1 MDAARCSLLAVLLS
15 VLSVAGAAPAPQF
28 GERLAGRAVDD
39 VIDNFRRQEWP
50 FVYSTSL
57 VTRDLVVLEE
67 PESTDPVGIVREV
80 LAPHGLTV
88 RNLDG
93 VYYVVRESRFPG
105 DGRPGSILAVVKERA
120 SGQRVSDAT
129 VRLASAVGRSVSLP
143 DGAFQ
148 FSDLPP
154 RQHRVIAEAE
164 AFELQRQDVMV
175 RPGTTT
181 VVVFEL
187 DERETRLETMTVS
200 ASHYDFINDIQSA
213 VAHFTRD
220 EIANLPDL
228 GEDPLRAVHRLP
240 GTASSGVSARSHIR
254 GGEQNEML
262 LVFDGLELL
271 DPFHARDYQNVFST
285 IDQRAISS
293 IEVYTGGFPVMYGDR
308 LSGVMLINT
317 LAPEPGTHHELG
329 LSVYNTSVLS
339 SGTFEQGRGEW
350 VASARRG
357 NLDLVLNPD
366 LGEPSYSDVLAH
378 VGLELGVSSKL
389 SMNALV
395 STDDVLVVL
404 EDEQT
409 EQERANSDT
418 ENSQFWIKLDTGITE
433 RLSTTTVLSSSRL
446 TNHRRGVVNDP
457 EKIIGN
463 VNDRRTLDILGL
475 RQDWQLLFSETHLA
489 KWGFQFKRMD
499 ASYDYS
505 SAAEFFGF
513 FAAFPS
519 APPSMQRRIQVSPDG
534 ETYSLYFADRFRIGE
549 RLTAELGA
557 RWDRQTYLSSGSDN
571 QLSPRVNFL
580 YRIGPDADL
589 RLSWGRFFQSQ
600 PIQELQVEDGVTEF
614 FPAQR
619 ADHTILGLEHRFA
632 NDIALRVEAFQK
644 SMGSLRPR
652 YENLFDPLS
661 LMPELEPDRVRIAPD
676 GGRTRGI
683 EVFVTREHRGPFAW
697 WASYSLSKVEDIIG
711 GRDIPRSWDQ
721 RHAVDAGVSWS
732 GEKWDLGVAVKY
744 RTAWPT
750 TELFLMTEMQPD
762 GSDELEVSFGERN
775 GARLDDFTSLD
786 FRASRRV
793 AIRRGALSF
802 FVEIT
807 NLLDADN
814 TCCVDY
820 DVEFDDAGLAMLE
833 QAKEPWL
840 PRLPAVGVLW
850 EF

>member
-1 MDAARCSLLAVLLS
+1 MDVVRYPFLIILLTIAS
-15 VLSVAGAAPAPQF
+15 AGGAAPAPEYD
-28 GERLAGRAVDD
+28 ERFAGRAVEE
-39 VIDNFRRQEWP
+39 VIDGFRREAWP
-50 FVYSTSL
+50 FVYSTNL
-57 VTRDLVVLEE
+57 VTSDLVVIAE
-67 PESTDPVGIVREV
+67 PRSTDPVEIVREV

-88 RNLDG
+88 RSLEN
-93 VYYVVRESRFPG
+93 VYYVVRESRFPS
-105 DGRPGSILAVVKERA
+105 DTKPGSILAVVKERD
-120 SGQRVSDAT
+120 SGQRLSDAT
-129 VRLASAVGRSVSLP
+129 VRLASAVGRIVPLP

-148 FSDLPP
+148 LSDLPP
-154 RQHRVIAEAE
+154 REHRVIAEAE
-164 AFELQRQDVMV
+164 AFELQRRDVTV
-175 RPGTTT
+175 RPGATT

-187 DERETRLETMTVS
+187 VEREARLETMTVS
-200 ASHYDFINDIQSA
+200 ASHYDLVNDIQSS
-213 VAHFTRD
+213 VAHFTRE

-228 GEDPLRAVHRLP
+228 GEDPLRAIHRLP

-293 IEVYTGGFPVMYGDR
+293 IEVYTGGFPVTYGDR
-308 LSGVMLINT
+308 LSGVMLINS
-317 LAPEPGTHHELG
+317 LAPEPGMHHELG

-339 SGTFEQGRGEW
+339 SGTFAEGRGEW

-357 NLDLVLNPD
+357 NLDLVINPD
-366 LGEPSYSDVLAH
+366 LGEPSYSDILAH
-378 VGLELGVSSKL
+378 VGLELGASNKL

-418 ENSQFWIKLDTGITE
+418 ENGQFWIKLDTAWTE
-433 RLSTTTVLSSSRL
+433 RLSSATVLSSSRL
-446 TNHRRGVVNDP
+446 TNHRRGIVNDP

-463 VNDRRTLDILGL
+463 VNDRRTLDILGI
-475 RQDWQLLFSETHLA
+475 RQDWELLLSENHLM
-489 KWGFQFKRMD
+489 KWGFQFKQFD
-499 ASYDYS
+499 ATYDYS

-519 APPSMQRRIQVSPDG
+519 APPSMQRQVRISPDG
-534 ETYSLYFADRFRIGE
+534 DSYSLYFADRFRIGE
-549 RLTAELGA
+549 RFTAELGA
-557 RWDRQTYLSSGSDN
+557 RWDRQTYLGAGSDD

-580 YRIGPDADL
+580 YRLGPETDL
-589 RLSWGRFFQSQ
+589 RVSWGRFFQSQ

-619 ADHTILGLEHRFA
+619 ADHAIIGLEHRFH
-632 NDIALRVEAFQK
+632 NDLALRVEAFQK

-661 LMPELEPDRVRIAPD
+661 LIPELEPDRVRIAPD
-676 GGRTRGI
+676 RARSRGI
-683 EVFVTREHRGPFAW
+683 EVFVTREHDGPFSW

-711 GRDIPRSWDQ
+711 GRHIPRSWDQ
-721 RHAVDAGVSWS
+721 RHAVDVGLNWS
-732 GEKWDLGVAVKY
+732 GEKWDLGFAIKY

-750 TELFLMTEMQPD
+750 TELFLMTEIQPD
-762 GSDELEVSFGERN
+762 GSEALQVSFGERN

-793 AIRRGALSF
+793 AIRRGTLSF
-802 FVEIT
+802 FVEIS

-814 TCCVDY
+814 TCCIDY
-820 DVEFDDAGLAMLE
+820 DVDFGDDGAAMVE
-833 QAKEPWL
+833 RAKEPWL
-840 PRLPAVGVLW
+840 PRLPAVGVVW